1 MASSFFSL
9 LLAFPNLESSSFPRM
24 RYLKSTTQNSLIV
37 APALPHSSYPNGSFS
52 PFDSISIMYRLG
64 IHLSLDKH
72 EKHTVLLHPSNHRI
86 VYHQFKRCRTT
97 FYNETVVGCVC
108 LCSLAKTD

>member
-1 MASSFFSL
+1 MSSSFFSL

-37 APALPHSSYPNGSFS
+37 APALPHSSYPNVSFS

-64 IHLSLDKH
+64 IQLSLDKH
-72 EKHTVLLHPSNHRI
+72 EKHTFLLHPSNHRI
-86 VYHQFKRCRTT
+86 VYHQFKRCRIT